1 MRASPLAECKESI
14 GTGERVNKGLHWGF
28 TEAPAA
34 LMRSPIIVLIQP
46 GIEIGLQLADAAI
59 DPTDLVQDAAMEAFA
74 DAVGL
79 RSLGLGTAV
88 IDILDRDIELVFM
101 ALGAANSVLRSVSI
115 REIRM
120 PSSS

>member
-1 MRASPLAECKESI
+1 VQGEHWHR
-14 GTGERVNKGLHWGF
+14 ERVNKGLHWGL

>member
-1 MRASPLAECKESI
+1 
-14 GTGERVNKGLHWGF
+14 
-28 TEAPAA
+28 
-34 LMRSPIIVLIQP
+34 MRSPIIVLIQP

-79 RSLGLGTAV
+79 RALGLGTAM

-101 ALGAANSVLRSVSI
+101 ALAAANSVLRSVSI
-115 REIRM
+115 CEIRM
-120 PSSS
+120 PSLS